1 MRMRPWRKWAV
12 TLAAGAA
19 TLLFAVP
26 GAAAGDKGSK
36 MDNPH
41 VREDSKTCIV
51 CHLSAP
57 REGSS
62 PAKDGNL
69 QFRGDIVALCSS
81 CHARY
86 RHMHPVK
93 IAMAPNMK
101 SPEDLPLDK
110 EGKIT
115 CITCHDVMQ
124 GKGVHRKRRLVGRE
138 LCLNCHVDSEILA
151 QVNWYPTYLKKGEQ
165 GRLELK
171 VVDFRITGRKE
182 YLGKSVLLYYHAKN
196 VDTGQIVFGT
206 NILYDDGT
214 HGDRVSHDTIYSL
227 TEEASKSEKK
237 RRLVYTGWVLDSA
250 GRRSNTVTLAVEY
263 E

>member
-1 MRMRPWRKWAV
+1 MKGWSWGKGAV
-12 TLAAGAA
+12 MLAAGAA
-19 TLLFAVP
+19 MLLLVVS
-26 GAAAGDKGSK
+26 AAAENKQGR

-41 VREDSKTCIV
+41 VRGDSKTCIV
-51 CHLSAP
+51 CHLSTP
-57 REGSS
+57 REGSL
-62 PAKDGNL
+62 PAKESNL

-81 CHARY
+81 CHATY

-93 IAMAPNMK
+93 IAVAPNMK
-101 SPEDLPLDK
+101 SPENLPLDK
-110 EGKIT
+110 DGKIT
-115 CITCHDVMQ
+115 CITCHDVMEAMD
-124 GKGVHRKRRLVGRE
+124 VHRKRRLVGRE
-138 LCLNCHVDSEILA
+138 LCLNCHADSEILA

-171 VVDFRITGRKE
+171 VVDFRILGKKK
-182 YLGKSVLLYYHAKN
+182 YLGDSVLLYYYAKN

-214 HGDRVSHDTIYSL
+214 HGDRVPHDTIYSL